1 MTPRTLRSLRRI
13 VRPTGYTC
21 RLTRNH
27 NLFVLWALRRRG
39 LIDIRGGWA
48 LPTDW
53 GVLTIAYRTEDIDE
67 GERS

>member
-1 MTPRTLRSLRRI
+1 LRSLRRI
-13 VRPTGYTC
+13 VRPIDYTC

-27 NLFVLWALRRRG
+27 NLFVLWALCRRG
-39 LIDIRGGWA
+39 LIDIREGWA

-53 GVLTIAYRTEDIDE
+53 GVLTIAYRTEDFDE

>member
-1 MTPRTLRSLRRI
+1 MTPGARRSLRRI
-13 VRPTGYTC
+13 VTPTSYTC
-21 RLTRNH
+21 RLIRNH

-39 LIDIRGGWA
+39 LIDICDRWV

-53 GVLTIAYRTEDIDE
+53 GVLTVAYLDDHDE